1 MQSKKKLHTTK
12 TTTTKKCLK
21 NYTLQ
26 RTTHYK
32 ELHTSKNYTLQ
43 RTTHFKELH
52 TSKNYTLQRATHCI
66 KPHTTKN
73 YTKLCTKH
81 PTKIIQNKKPTL
93 DETPTILRFKIIA
106 PYRVSNPVFSDIH
119 LRLLVFVP

>member
-52 TSKNYTLQRATHCI
+52 TTKSYTLHKTTHYKKLHKTMYKTPDKNYTEQKA
-66 KPHTTKN
+66 HTRRNTNNFK
-73 YTKLCTKH
+73 
-81 PTKIIQNKKPTL
+81 IQNHCTL
-93 DETPTILRFKIIA
+93 
-106 PYRVSNPVFSDIH
+106 
-119 LRLLVFVP
+119 